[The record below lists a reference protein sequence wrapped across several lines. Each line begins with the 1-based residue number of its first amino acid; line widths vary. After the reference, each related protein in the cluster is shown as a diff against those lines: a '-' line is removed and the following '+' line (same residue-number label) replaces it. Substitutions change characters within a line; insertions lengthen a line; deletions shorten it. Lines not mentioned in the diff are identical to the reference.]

1 MSTIDRYRK
10 SGGFI
15 QLLQLIETSGKA
27 KQEKFLEMIKA
38 ESPVWESALREKM
51 ITIERILSWQES
63 VIAEIF
69 SQVNELT
76 LGTALVGLGEETRE
90 RVFKYTSHSTR
101 RRITVII
108 DEKKDSTAAEHSAAF
123 VKILQEVRDMIKDKR
138 LKPENCD
145 PKIEIPEDIENLL
158 AQGTFTKA
166 GSGDVMATVGLP
178 HLAAVSHAPSAAP
191 SASSF
196 TSQQMSVNKQ
206 HAEDLSD
213 LQKRVQFLTQE
224 NNNLRLKVR
233 QLEGKLE
240 QIRKI
245 A

>member
-10 SGGFI
+10 KGGFI

-27 KQEKFLEMIKA
+27 KQDKFLEMIKA
-38 ESPVWESALREKM
+38 ETPVWETALREKM
-51 ITIERILSWQES
+51 LTMERILSWQEP

-90 RVFKYTSHSTR
+90 RVFKYTSPSSR
-101 RRITVII
+101 RRITTII
-108 DEKKDSTAAEHSAAF
+108 DEKKDSNAAEHSAAF
-123 VKILQEVRDMIKDKR
+123 IKILQEVREMIKDKR
-138 LKPENCD
+138 LKPDSCD
-145 PKIEIPEDIENLL
+145 PKLEIPEEIESLL
-158 AQGTFTKA
+158 AQGTFTK
-166 GSGDVMATVGLP
+166 GGVGDIMTPASTP
-178 HLAAVSHAPSAAP
+178 HLAAVPTPAPTSSTPQAAN
-191 SASSF
+191 
-196 TSQQMSVNKQ
+196 NKQ
-206 HAEDLSD
+206 HAEDLAD